1 MPKRRKETEE
11 EYYIRATAEAKEA
24 KKALA
29 KKRRQDRNELIN
41 KVGKLFVDKCGL
53 MSFEDYERIC
63 ESDEFGNILSAYADS
78 KNKPQTESLAACEGD
93 ANVSSE
99 VDTYGIERGVVYTGN
114 AVVQPEVDSYETESI
129 D

>member
-11 EYYIRATAEAKEA
+11 EYYIRAAAEAKEA

-63 ESDEFGNILSAYADS
+63 ESDEFGNILSSYSDS
-78 KNKPQTESLAACEGD
+78 NNKPKAESLAACEGD
-93 ANVSSE
+93 AGVPFE
-99 VDTYGIERGVVYTGN
+99 VDTYGIEHGVVQTGN
-114 AVVQPEVDSYETESI
+114 AVVQTDVDSYGTESI

>member
-11 EYYIRATAEAKEA
+11 EYYIRAAAEAKEA

-29 KKRRQDRNELIN
+29 KKRRQDRIELIN

-63 ESDEFGNILSAYADS
+63 ESDEFGNILSAYADI
-78 KNKPQTESLAACEGD
+78 KNKPHACEGD